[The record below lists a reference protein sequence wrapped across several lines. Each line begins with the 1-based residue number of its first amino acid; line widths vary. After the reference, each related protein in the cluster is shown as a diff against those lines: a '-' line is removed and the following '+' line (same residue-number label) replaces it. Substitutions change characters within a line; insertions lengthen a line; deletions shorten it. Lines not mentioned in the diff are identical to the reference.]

1 MRRRIGALMG
11 AGALVFG
18 VAVAGLTA
26 SSGTAEAASPIVIG
40 DCSTTIE
47 GTPGQPIQLST
58 SAVVAP
64 IANIIGAVPILGP
77 PLKSP
82 FIKAFNALPPI
93 PIGGV
98 QNGTTTITGGTIA
111 TQVVAQIRKIPLLG
125 PVIGLIVGSV
135 QSTLTSLCGVTVTV
149 TNDVGDVAQ
158 DGTAAVEQGSTGV
171 QKKLGIP
178 GAGGSGGGGGG
189 GGGSGGG
196 GSGGGG
202 GGGGGA
208 GGDGPVASMPHP
220 NSPVIGGLG
229 LGDMQMYDPNGLPY
243 NFGRSPMAMYAN
255 LPFAQPGLF
264 SPTPGAQYGSSVPG
278 YSPQFGILGGDG
290 QPDGVQAAGH
300 AEALA
305 APGGDRVALPVLLA
319 VLALS
324 GVTAALVRT
333 WVLRRTIAS

>member
-1 MRRRIGALMG
+1 MRRRFGALAG
-11 AGALVFG
+11 AGALVLG

-26 SSGTAEAASPIVIG
+26 TSGTAEAASPIVIG

-58 SAVVAP
+58 SAVVQP

-77 PLKSP
+77 PLKKP
-82 FIKAFNALPPI
+82 FTDLFKALPPI

-98 QNGTTTITGGTIA
+98 QNGTTTISGGTIA
-111 TQVVAQIRKIPLLG
+111 NQVKAQLQKIPLLG
-125 PVIGLIVGSV
+125 PVLNLVLGTV

-149 TNDVGDVAQ
+149 TNDVGGVAQ
-158 DGTAAVEQGSTGV
+158 DGTAAVEQGSTDV

-178 GAGGSGGGGGG
+178 GAGGSSSGGSGGGSTGGG
-189 GGGSGGG
+189 GGGSGT
-196 GSGGGG
+196 GGGG
-202 GGGGGA
+202 N
-208 GGDGPVASMPHP
+208 GPVTQMPHP
-220 NSPVIGGLG
+220 NSPVVGGLG
-229 LGDMQMYDPNGLPY
+229 LGDVQMYDPNGLPY

-278 YSPQFGILGGDG
+278 YSPQFGILGGNG
-290 QPDGVQAAGH
+290 QPDGVEAAGH

-305 APGGDRVALPVLLA
+305 APSGDKVALPVLLA

>member
-1 MRRRIGALMG
+1 MRRRFGALAG
-11 AGALVFG
+11 AGALVLG
-18 VAVAGLTA
+18 VAMAGLTA
-26 SSGTAEAASPIVIG
+26 TSGTAQASSPIVVG

-58 SAVVAP
+58 SAVVQP
-64 IANIIGAVPILGP
+64 VANIIGAVPILGP
-77 PLKSP
+77 PLKKP
-82 FIKAFNALPPI
+82 FTDLFNALPPI

-98 QNGTTTITGGTIA
+98 QNGTTVITGGTIA
-111 TQVVAQIRKIPLLG
+111 TQVVTQLKKIPLLG
-125 PVIGLIVGSV
+125 PVLGLIVGSV
-135 QSTLTSLCGVTVTV
+135 QQTLTSLCGVTVTV
-149 TNDVGDVAQ
+149 ANDVGGVAQ
-158 DGTAAVEQGSTGV
+158 DGSAAVEQGSTDV

-189 GGGSGGG
+189 GSTGPGGG
-196 GSGGGG
+196 GSGGGS
-202 GGGGGA
+202 GA
-208 GGDGPVASMPHP
+208 GSGNGPVTQMPHA
-220 NSPVIGGLG
+220 NNPVVGGLG
-229 LGDMQMYDPNGLPY
+229 LGDVQLYDPNGLPY

-278 YSPQFGILGGDG
+278 YSPQFGILGGNG
-290 QPDGVQAAGH
+290 QPDGVEAAGH
-300 AEALA
+300 AEALD
-305 APGGDRVALPVLLA
+305 APSGDRVAFPVLLA

>member
-26 SSGTAEAASPIVIG
+26 ISGTAEAASPIVIG

-77 PLKSP
+77 PLKKP
-82 FIKAFNALPPI
+82 FTDLFKALPPI

-111 TQVVAQIRKIPLLG
+111 GQVKAQLQKIPLLG
-125 PVIGLIVGSV
+125 PVLNLVLGTV
-135 QSTLTSLCGVTVTV
+135 QQTLTSLCGVTVTV

-158 DGTAAVEQGSTGV
+158 DGSAAVEQGSTDV

-178 GAGGSGGGGGG
+178 GAGGSGSSGG
-189 GGGSGGG
+189 GGGSNG
-196 GSGGGG
+196 GSGGGS
-202 GGGGGA
+202 GA
-208 GGDGPVASMPHP
+208 GGGNGPVTSMPHP

-229 LGDMQMYDPNGLPY
+229 LGDVQLYDPNGLPY

-290 QPDGVQAAGH
+290 QPDGVEAAGH